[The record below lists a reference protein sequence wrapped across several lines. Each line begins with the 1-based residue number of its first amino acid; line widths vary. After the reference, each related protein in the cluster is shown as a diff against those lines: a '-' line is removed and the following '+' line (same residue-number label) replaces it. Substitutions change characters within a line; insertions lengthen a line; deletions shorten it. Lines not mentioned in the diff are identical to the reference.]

1 MQARE
6 EAIANTGSV
15 GMADAHEDD
24 IILFSDIDE
33 ALLGRLFYGQ
43 CTMCTASAV
52 RSGCAQRSECS
63 FDSCQVFSREF
74 LSLAVNCRILSTP
87 KPIVT
92 NHTAFLEW
100 SQSAEVRP
108 RPACAEP

>member
-1 MQARE
+1 MRHFLAGCFMTCM
-6 EAIANTGSV
+6 I
-15 GMADAHEDD
+15 
-24 IILFSDIDE
+24 
-33 ALLGRLFYGQ
+33 
-43 CTMCTASAV
+43 CTASAV
-52 RSGCAQRSECS
+52 RSGCVQPGQSALR
-63 FDSCQVFSREF
+63 FQVFSREF
-74 LSLAVNCRILSTP
+74 LSLAVNCRILSFPP